1 MRHIYVRPEVLLW
14 LSDRNQVSPED
25 DWIARIDGDDCGGPE
40 DLAVPEL
47 PGIDEDL
54 VWIWRCRQ
62 AHPLTG
68 APLQTWS
75 AIALMLGLK
84 TAAGAWKRYHRL
96 LRVER
101 EKAKESI

>member
-1 MRHIYVRPEVLLW
+1 MRHVYVRPEVLLW

-25 DWIARIDGDDCGGPE
+25 DWIARIDGDEGTDVEAVP
-40 DLAVPEL
+40 VPEL

-84 TAAGAWKRYHRL
+84 TPAGAWKRYHRL
-96 LRVER
+96 LRIER
-101 EKAKESI
+101 EKARLSI